1 MRGETLSDA
10 IQYEK
15 VETLRLDFYG
25 YIEENIVKIEDK
37 LPVFFG
43 YVVSALDSSFP
54 DLDDEKYDAF
64 IDAICFKIL
73 DTMGRTSEPGQ
84 IERVIESATRLK
96 KGKNPRSGLE
106 VVAGLKLMKSG
117 DFEHAIPYL
126 KKYRSQDILVHTALA
141 YCYYALSLNK
151 IARLK
156 NVPRAPGE
164 MELRARE
171 QMIEIARIH
180 TDTDSKILFK
190 NSPWLVRTFWLMIS
204 CAIEWFPSERAF
216 LKIGLLKAKQDHNR
230 EMRDQIL
237 KIAQNRFFQDREFLQ
252 EAFFAAIEEGDG
264 GRAAGIVKQMIQQFP
279 ESVEPLYF
287 GMLLSLRTTTRSGY
301 HTFRKQAIEKQMPTY
316 LVSLLDIAYSLFS
329 GQESESYIQIRDMK
343 KKYPSMD
350 YYLTL
355 INFLAHEVF
364 SKDEKQ
370 IKRAKKVVI
379 DSIDAYCRQVL
390 KLQQPHA

>member
-1 MRGETLSDA
+1 MRGEMLSDA

-15 VETLRLDFYG
+15 IEMLKLDFFG
-25 YIEENIVKIEDK
+25 YIEKNISKIDDK

-54 DLDDEKYDAF
+54 DLDDENYNAF
-64 IDAICFKIL
+64 IDSISFKIL
-73 DTMGRTSEPGQ
+73 DTPGRASDPGR
-84 IERVIESATRLK
+84 IERVIESAARLK

-106 VVAGLKLMKSG
+106 VIAGLNMVKSG

-141 YCYYALSLNK
+141 FCYYALSLNEVAK
-151 IARLK
+151 FK

-180 TDTDSKILFK
+180 TGADSKIPFK

-216 LKIGLLKAKQDHNR
+216 IAIGLEKAKRDGNR
-230 EMRDQIL
+230 EMKEQIL
-237 KIAQNRFFQDREFLQ
+237 KVAQNRFFQDREFLQ
-252 EAFFAAIEEGDG
+252 EAFSSAIEEGDG
-264 GRAAGIVKQMIQQFP
+264 GRAAGVVKQMIQQFP
-279 ESVEPLYF
+279 KSVEPLYF

-301 HTFRKQAIEKQMPTY
+301 HTFRKQAIEKHMPPY
-316 LVSLLDIAYSLFS
+316 IVGLLDIVFSLLSERYSEAYVR
-329 GQESESYIQIRDMK
+329 IWDMK

-355 INFLAHEVF
+355 INYLAHEI
-364 SKDEKQ
+364 SSPDEKQ
-370 IKRAKKVVI
+370 VKKAKKALI
-379 DSIDAYCRQVL
+379 DSVDAYCRQTL
-390 KLQQPHA
+390 KAH